1 VSGARRWL
9 WAGFL
14 VLCLA
19 QLAVPAA
26 RIWTWET
33 TLRDGEPFR
42 FRCEP
47 IDPEDALRGRYVDL
61 NFADAE
67 VDTDGADLK
76 DGGSWTVR
84 VVAGEDGFA
93 RLSAP
98 SATPPP
104 DGAWIRVR
112 AWWGGESGG
121 TTRVRLPFDRFYM
134 DERDAPRAEAA
145 LRRPEG
151 EAVEAW
157 LTVRILDGRAVPEM
171 LYLDGVPVGEY
182 LARD

>member
-1 VSGARRWL
+1 ML
-9 WAGFL
+9 WTGFA

-19 QLAVPAA
+19 QLAVPTA

-33 TLRDGEPFR
+33 TLRLGESFR

-47 IDPEDALRGRYVDL
+47 VDPVDALRGRYVDL

-67 VDTDGADLK
+67 IDTGDFDPAR
-76 DGGSWTVR
+76 SRTWTVR

-93 RLSAP
+93 RLVAP
-98 SATPPP
+98 STTPPEE
-104 DGAWIRVR
+104 GAWIRVHES
-112 AWWGGESGG
+112 WGGGSGE

-134 DERDAPRAEAA
+134 EEWEAPAAEAA
-145 LRRPEG
+145 LRGRG
-151 EAVEAW
+151 DEAVEAW
-157 LTVRILDGRAVPEM
+157 LVVRILDGRAVPEM